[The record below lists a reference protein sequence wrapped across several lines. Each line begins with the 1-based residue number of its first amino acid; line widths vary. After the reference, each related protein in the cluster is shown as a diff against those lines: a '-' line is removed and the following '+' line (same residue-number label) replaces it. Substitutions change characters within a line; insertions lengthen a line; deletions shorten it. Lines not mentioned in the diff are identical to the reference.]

1 MIVCRNAIGQQ
12 NLSDIINKNHT
23 CVGAVQE
30 SKNPISIQICEHDFV
45 NEITPVILSLA
56 VLLLKAINMSLSK
69 KNMNEIQTLS

>member
-45 NEITPVILSLA
+45 HEITPVFLSLA
-56 VLLLKAINMSLSK
+56 VPLKAINMSLSK

>member
-45 NEITPVILSLA
+45 HEITPIFLSLA
-56 VLLLKAINMSLSK
+56 VIRSLEQYIIK
-69 KNMNEIQTLS
+69 GNQYVIK

>member
-30 SKNPISIQICEHDFV
+30 SKNPISIEICEHDFV

-56 VLLLKAINMSLSK
+56 VLLKAINMSLSK

>member
-30 SKNPISIQICEHDFV
+30 SKNPISTEICEHDFV
-45 NEITPVILSLA
+45 NEITPVFYH
-56 VLLLKAINMSLSK
+56 
-69 KNMNEIQTLS
+69 

>member
-30 SKNPISIQICEHDFV
+30 SKNPISIEICEHDFV
-45 NEITPVILSLA
+45 NEITPVNSVIST
-56 VLLLKAINMSLSK
+56 IYYQRQS
-69 KNMNEIQTLS
+69 ICH